1 MARQQNSGNRI
12 FHRAR
17 KDHWPRISHGKGCN
31 LYDTEGR
38 VYLDACAGVHVISI
52 GHGVEVI
59 AEAMADQARKV
70 AFAYG
75 QFISQPQIDLA
86 RKITEMTPEGMGR
99 VFFVS
104 GGSEATEAAMKIA
117 RKYHIESGNPSKY
130 QVISCWQSWHGNTIG
145 ALSMS
150 GRSAWRKDYTPYLLD
165 FPHISQHSTD
175 ELERVIRQIGAEYIS
190 AFIVEPV
197 LGTSAAGLT
206 PPDDYFRTVRE
217 ICDHYRILMII
228 DEVVTG
234 YGRTGVN
241 FGIDHWGVVP
251 DLMATGKGL
260 SSGYTPIAATI
271 ARDEIYE
278 TIYETAPA
286 FVHGHTYGGNPL
298 SCATALA
305 VQEYV
310 ESHDLVRRCAEM
322 GDVMLEQLQTLTDLS
337 IVRTVRGKG
346 LLCGIEFA
354 ADKDRG
360 VPFDPVLGVTG
371 RIVKEAF
378 DRGVLIMPG
387 APGPLDGVNG
397 DHVAIS
403 PPYIVTEDEVGRIA
417 RVLREAV
424 ETVEQTL

>member
-1 MARQQNSGNRI
+1 MAHHNEPGAHI

-17 KDHWPRISHGKGCN
+17 KDHWPLISHGRGCY

-38 VYLDACAGVHVISI
+38 AYLDACAGVHVVGI
-52 GHGVEVI
+52 GHGVEEI
-59 AEAMADQARKV
+59 AEAMAEQARKV
-70 AFAYG
+70 TFAYG

-86 RKITEMTPEGMGR
+86 RKIAEMTPEGMGR

-117 RKYHIESGNPSKY
+117 RKYHVETGNPSKY
-130 QVISCWQSWHGNTIG
+130 QVVSCWQSWHGNTIG

-165 FPHISQHSTD
+165 FPHISQHSSD

-190 AFIVEPV
+190 AFIVEPI
-197 LGTSAAGLT
+197 LGTSAAGLA
-206 PPDDYFRTVRE
+206 PPDDYFSTVKD
-217 ICDHYRILMII
+217 ICDHYGILLIV

-234 YGRTGVN
+234 YGRTGVD
-241 FGIDHWGVVP
+241 FGIDHWGIVP

-278 TIYETAPA
+278 AIYETAPA

-310 ESHDLVRRCAEM
+310 ESHGLVKRCAEM
-322 GDVMLEQLQTLTDLS
+322 GEVMLERLQPLAELS
-337 IVRTVRGKG
+337 MVRTVRGRG
-346 LLCGIEFA
+346 LLCGVEFA
-354 ADKDRG
+354 ADKERG
-360 VPFDPVLGVTG
+360 TPFEPSLGVTG
-371 RIVKEAF
+371 RVVREAF
-378 DRGVLIMPG
+378 DRGVLVMPG

-403 PPYIVTEDEVGRIA
+403 PPYTVSESDVDRIA
-417 RVLREAV
+417 TVLREAV
-424 ETVEQTL
+424 ETVERTL

>member
-1 MARQQNSGNRI
+1 MESRSETGKHL

-17 KDHWPRISHGKGCN
+17 KDHWPRISHGKGCL
-31 LYDTEGR
+31 LYDTDGKD
-38 VYLDACAGVHVISI
+38 YLDACAGVHVVSI
-52 GHGVEVI
+52 GHGVEEI
-59 AEAMADQARKV
+59 AEAMAEQARRIT
-70 AFAYG
+70 FAYG
-75 QFISQPQIDLA
+75 QFISRPQIDLA
-86 RKITEMTPEGMGR
+86 GKIAGMAPAGMDR

-117 RKYHIESGNPSKY
+117 RKYHIETGSPSRY

-150 GRSAWRKDYTPYLLD
+150 GRSPWRKDYTPYLLD

-175 ELERVIRQIGAEYIS
+175 ELERVIRQVGAEYIS
-190 AFIVEPV
+190 AFIVEPI
-197 LGTSAAGLT
+197 LGTSSAGLA
-206 PPDDYFRTVRE
+206 PPDDYFSTVRE
-217 ICDHYRILMII
+217 ICDHYGILMII

-234 YGRTGVN
+234 YGRTGLN

-278 TIYETAPA
+278 AIYETAPA

-305 VQEYV
+305 VQNHV
-310 ESHDLVRRCAEM
+310 ESHGLIRRCAEM
-322 GDVMLEQLQTLTDLS
+322 GEVMLEQLRELTDLS
-337 IVRTVRGKG
+337 IVQTVRGRG

-354 ADKDRG
+354 ADG
-360 VPFDPVLGVTG
+360 EGGTPFDPNLGVTG
-371 RIVKEAF
+371 RVVREAF

-387 APGPLDGVNG
+387 APGHLDGVNG

-403 PPYIVTEDEVGRIA
+403 PPYTVTEDELGRIA
-417 RVLREAV
+417 GVLRDAVKAV
-424 ETVEQTL
+424 ERTL

>member
-1 MARQQNSGNRI
+1 MVRRSEPQEYI

-17 KDHWPRISHGKGCN
+17 KDHWPRISHGRGCY

-38 VYLDACAGVHVISI
+38 AYLDACAGVHVVSI
-52 GHGVEVI
+52 GHGVEEI
-59 AEAMADQARKV
+59 AEAMAEQARKV
-70 AFAYG
+70 TFAYG
-75 QFISQPQIDLA
+75 QFTSQPQIDLA
-86 RKITEMTPEGMGR
+86 RKITEMAPEGMGR

-117 RKYHIESGNPSKY
+117 RKYHIETGNPSKY
-130 QVISCWQSWHGNTIG
+130 QVVSCWQSWHGNTIG

-165 FPHISQHSTD
+165 FPHIGQHSTD
-175 ELERVIRQIGAEYIS
+175 ELERVIRQTGAEYIS
-190 AFIVEPV
+190 AFIVEPI
-197 LGTSAAGLT
+197 LGTSSAGLA
-206 PPDDYFRTVRE
+206 PPDDYFSTIRD
-217 ICDHYRILMII
+217 ICDHYRILLII

-241 FGIDHWGVVP
+241 FGIDHWGIVP

-271 ARDEIYE
+271 ARDEIYDA
-278 TIYETAPA
+278 IYETAPA

-310 ESHDLVRRCAEM
+310 ESHHLVKRCAKM
-322 GDVMLEQLQTLTDLS
+322 GEVMLEQLEPLTELPM
-337 IVRTVRGKG
+337 VRTVRGKG
-346 LLCGIEFA
+346 LLCGVEFA
-354 ADKDRG
+354 ADKERG
-360 VPFDPVLGVTG
+360 TPFEPSLGVTG
-371 RIVKEAF
+371 RVVREAF

-403 PPYIVTEDEVGRIA
+403 PPYTVSENEVGRIA
-417 RVLREAV
+417 TVLREAV
-424 ETVEQTL
+424 ETVERTL

>member
-1 MARQQNSGNRI
+1 MANQQNTGNRI

-52 GHGVEVI
+52 GHGVEEI
-59 AEAMADQARKV
+59 AEVMADQARKV

-117 RKYHIESGNPSKY
+117 RKFHIESGNPSKY

-217 ICDHYRILMII
+217 ICDHYQILMII

-310 ESHDLVRRCAEM
+310 ESHDLVRRCADM

-360 VPFDPVLGVTG
+360 DPFDPALGVTG

-387 APGPLDGVNG
+387 APGHLDGVNG

-403 PPYIVTEDEVGRIA
+403 PPYTVTEDEVGRIA
-417 RVLREAV
+417 RVLRESV
-424 ETVEQTL
+424 ETVERTL

>member
-1 MARQQNSGNRI
+1 MAHRSEPGEHI

-17 KDHWPRISHGKGCN
+17 KDHWPRISHGRGCY

-38 VYLDACAGVHVISI
+38 AYLDACAGVHVVGI
-52 GHGVEVI
+52 GHGVEEI
-59 AEAMADQARKV
+59 AEAMAEQARKV
-70 AFAYG
+70 TFAYG

-86 RKITEMTPEGMGR
+86 RKIAEMAPEGMGR

-117 RKYHIESGNPSKY
+117 RKYHIETGNPSRY

-175 ELERVIRQIGAEYIS
+175 ELERVIRQVGAEYIS
-190 AFIVEPV
+190 AFIVEPI
-197 LGTSAAGLT
+197 LGTSSAGLT
-206 PPDDYFRTVRE
+206 PPDDYFSTVRD
-217 ICDHYRILMII
+217 ICDHYGILLII

-278 TIYETAPA
+278 RIYETAPA

-298 SCATALA
+298 SCATALV

-310 ESHDLVRRCAEM
+310 ENHGLVRRCAEM
-322 GDVMLEQLQTLTDLS
+322 GEVMLEQLQPLTELS
-337 IVRTVRGKG
+337 MVRMVRGRG
-346 LLCGIEFA
+346 LLCGIEFT
-354 ADKDRG
+354 ADKERG
-360 VPFDPVLGVTG
+360 VTFDPSLGVTG
-371 RIVKEAF
+371 RVVQEAF

-403 PPYIVTEDEVGRIA
+403 PPYTVTEDEVARIA
-417 RVLREAV
+417 AVIRESVEAV
-424 ETVEQTL
+424 ERTL

>member
-1 MARQQNSGNRI
+1 MTYQDDAGNRI

-17 KDHWPRISHGKGCN
+17 KEHWPRISHGKGCY
-31 LYDTEGR
+31 LYDAEGR

-52 GHGVEVI
+52 GHGVEEI
-59 AEAMADQARKV
+59 AEAMAAQARKV

-104 GGSEATEAAMKIA
+104 GGSEATETAMKIA

-271 ARDEIYE
+271 VRDEIYE

-310 ESHDLVRRCAEM
+310 ESHDLIRRCAEM

-360 VPFDPVLGVTG
+360 VPFDPALGVTG
-371 RIVKEAF
+371 RIVKETF

-397 DHVAIS
+397 DNVAIS
-403 PPYIVTEDEVGRIA
+403 PPYTVTEDEAYRIA

-424 ETVEQTL
+424 ETVERTL

>member
-1 MARQQNSGNRI
+1 MSYKDNAGNRI

-17 KDHWPRISHGKGCN
+17 KEHWPRISHGKGCY
-31 LYDTEGR
+31 LYDAEGR

-52 GHGVEVI
+52 GHGVEEI
-59 AEAMADQARKV
+59 AEAMAAQARKV

-271 ARDEIYE
+271 VRDEIYE

-310 ESHDLVRRCAEM
+310 ESHDLIRRCAEM

-354 ADKDRG
+354 VDKDRG
-360 VPFDPVLGVTG
+360 VPFDPALGVTG
-371 RIVKEAF
+371 RIVKETF

-403 PPYIVTEDEVGRIA
+403 PPYTVTEDEASRIA

-424 ETVEQTL
+424 ETVERTL

>member
-1 MARQQNSGNRI
+1 MVQRSEQGAHI

-17 KDHWPRISHGKGCN
+17 KDHWPRISHGRGCY

-38 VYLDACAGVHVISI
+38 TYLDACAGVHVVGI
-52 GHGVEVI
+52 GHGVVEI
-59 AEAMADQARKV
+59 AEAMAEQARKV
-70 AFAYG
+70 TFAYG

-86 RKITEMTPEGMGR
+86 RKIAEMAPEGMGR

-117 RKYHIESGNPSKY
+117 RKYHIETGNPSRY

-190 AFIVEPV
+190 AFIVEPI
-197 LGTSAAGLT
+197 LGTSSAGLT
-206 PPDDYFRTVRE
+206 PPDGYFSTVRD
-217 ICDHYRILMII
+217 ICDHYGILLII

-234 YGRTGVN
+234 YGRTGAN

-271 ARDEIYE
+271 ARGEIYE
-278 TIYETAPA
+278 SIYETAPA

-310 ESHDLVRRCAEM
+310 ENHRLVRRCAKM
-322 GDVMLEQLQTLTDLS
+322 GEVMLEQLQPLTELAM
-337 IVRTVRGKG
+337 VRAVRGRG
-346 LLCGIEFA
+346 LLCGVEFT
-354 ADKDRG
+354 ADKERG
-360 VPFDPVLGVTG
+360 TPFDPSLGVTG
-371 RIVKEAF
+371 RVVQEAF

-403 PPYIVTEDEVGRIA
+403 PPYTVTEDEVGRIA

-424 ETVEQTL
+424 EAVERTL

>member
-1 MARQQNSGNRI
+1 MVDRQESEKHI

-17 KDHWPRISHGKGCN
+17 KDHWPRISHGKGCY

-38 VYLDACAGVHVISI
+38 AYLDACAGVHVVSI
-52 GHGVEVI
+52 GHGVEEI

-70 AFAYG
+70 TFAYG
-75 QFISQPQIDLA
+75 QFVTQPQIDLA
-86 RKITEMTPEGMGR
+86 RKITGMTPECMDR

-104 GGSEATEAAMKIA
+104 GGSESTEAAMKIA

-175 ELERVIRQIGAEYIS
+175 ELERVIRQVGAEYIS
-190 AFIVEPV
+190 AFIVEPI
-197 LGTSAAGLT
+197 LGTSSAGLT
-206 PPDDYFRTVRE
+206 PPDDYFSTVRD
-217 ICDHYRILMII
+217 ICDHYGILMII

-310 ESHDLVRRCAEM
+310 ESHDLVRRCAQM
-322 GDVMLEQLQTLTDLS
+322 GEVMLEQLQPLTDLS
-337 IVRTVRGKG
+337 MVRAVRGKG
-346 LLCGIEFA
+346 LLCGIEFS
-354 ADKDRG
+354 ADTNRG
-360 VPFDPVLGVTG
+360 TPFDPSLGVTS
-371 RIVKEAF
+371 RVVKEVF

-403 PPYIVTEDEVGRIA
+403 PPYTVTEDEVGRIA
-417 RVLREAV
+417 GVLREAV
-424 ETVEQTL
+424 ESVERTL

>member
-1 MARQQNSGNRI
+1 MIHRSEPGDHI

-17 KDHWPRISHGKGCN
+17 MDHWPRITHGRGCY

-38 VYLDACAGVHVISI
+38 SYLDACAGVHVVGI
-52 GHGVEVI
+52 GHGVEEI
-59 AEAMADQARKV
+59 AEAMAEQARKV
-70 AFAYG
+70 TFAYG

-86 RKITEMTPEGMGR
+86 RKIAEMAPEGMGR

-117 RKYHIESGNPSKY
+117 RKYHIETGNPSRY

-175 ELERVIRQIGAEYIS
+175 ELERVIRQVGAEYIS
-190 AFIVEPV
+190 AFIVEPI
-197 LGTSAAGLT
+197 LGTSSAGLT
-206 PPDDYFRTVRE
+206 PPDDYFSTVRD
-217 ICDHYRILMII
+217 ICDHYGILLIV

-234 YGRTGVN
+234 YGRTGVD

-278 TIYETAPA
+278 AIYETAPA

-305 VQEYV
+305 VQEYA
-310 ESHDLVRRCAEM
+310 ERHSLVKRCAEM
-322 GDVMLEQLQTLTDLS
+322 GEVMLEQLQPLTDLPM
-337 IVRTVRGKG
+337 VRAARGRG
-346 LLCGIEFA
+346 LLCGVEFA
-354 ADKDRG
+354 ADKERNA
-360 VPFDPVLGVTG
+360 PFDPSLGVTG
-371 RIVKEAF
+371 RVVHEAF
-378 DRGVLIMPG
+378 ERGVLIMPG

-403 PPYIVTEDEVGRIA
+403 PPYIVTEDEVSRIV

-424 ETVEQTL
+424 EAVERTL

>member
-322 GDVMLEQLQTLTDLS
+322 GDLMLEQLQTLTDLS

>member
-1 MARQQNSGNRI
+1 MTYQDDAGNRI

-17 KDHWPRISHGKGCN
+17 KEHWPRISHGKGCY
-31 LYDTEGR
+31 LYDAEGR

-52 GHGVEVI
+52 GHGVEEI
-59 AEAMADQARKV
+59 AEAMAAQARKV

-104 GGSEATEAAMKIA
+104 GGSEATETAMKIA

-271 ARDEIYE
+271 VRDEIYE

-310 ESHDLVRRCAEM
+310 ESHDLIRRCAEM

-360 VPFDPVLGVTG
+360 VPFDPALGVTG
-371 RIVKEAF
+371 RIVKETF

-403 PPYIVTEDEVGRIA
+403 PPYTVTEDEASRIA

-424 ETVEQTL
+424 ETVERTL

>member
-1 MARQQNSGNRI
+1 MGHRSEPGEHI

-17 KDHWPRISHGKGCN
+17 KDHWPQISHGRGCY

-38 VYLDACAGVHVISI
+38 AYLDACAGVHVVGI
-52 GHGVEVI
+52 GHGVEEI
-59 AEAMADQARKV
+59 AEAMAEQARKV
-70 AFAYG
+70 TFAYG
-75 QFISQPQIDLA
+75 RFVTRPQIDLA
-86 RKITEMTPEGMGR
+86 RKIAEMAPEGMGR

-117 RKYHIESGNPSKY
+117 RKYHIETGNPSRY

-175 ELERVIRQIGAEYIS
+175 ELERVILQIGAEYIS
-190 AFIVEPV
+190 AFIVEPI

-206 PPDDYFRTVRE
+206 PPDDYFSTVRD
-217 ICDHYRILMII
+217 ICDHYGILLIV

-278 TIYETAPA
+278 RIYETAPA

-305 VQEYV
+305 VQKYV
-310 ESHDLVRRCAEM
+310 ENHGLVRRCAEM
-322 GDVMLEQLQTLTDLS
+322 GEVMLEQLQPLTELS
-337 IVRTVRGKG
+337 MVRTVRGRG
-346 LLCGIEFA
+346 LLCGVEFT
-354 ADKDRG
+354 ADKERG
-360 VPFDPVLGVTG
+360 APFDPSLGVTG
-371 RIVKEAF
+371 RVVQEAF
-378 DRGVLIMPG
+378 DRGVLVMPG

-403 PPYIVTEDEVGRIA
+403 PPYTVTEDEVARIA
-417 RVLREAV
+417 SVIRESVEAV
-424 ETVEQTL
+424 ERTL

>member
-1 MARQQNSGNRI
+1 MSYKDNAGNRI

-17 KDHWPRISHGKGCN
+17 KEHWPRISHGKGCY
-31 LYDTEGR
+31 LYDAEGR

-52 GHGVEVI
+52 GHGVEEI
-59 AEAMADQARKV
+59 AEAMAAQARKV

-271 ARDEIYE
+271 VRDEIYE

-310 ESHDLVRRCAEM
+310 ESHDLIRRCAEM

-360 VPFDPVLGVTG
+360 VPFDPALGVTG
-371 RIVKEAF
+371 RIVKETF

-403 PPYIVTEDEVGRIA
+403 PPYTVTEDEASRIA

-424 ETVEQTL
+424 ETVERTL

>member
-1 MARQQNSGNRI
+1 MTYQDNAGNRI

-17 KDHWPRISHGKGCN
+17 KEHWPRISHGKGCY
-31 LYDTEGR
+31 LYDAEGR

-52 GHGVEVI
+52 GHGVEEI
-59 AEAMADQARKV
+59 AEAMAAQARKV

-271 ARDEIYE
+271 VRDEIYE

-310 ESHDLVRRCAEM
+310 ESHNLIKRCAEM

-360 VPFDPVLGVTG
+360 VPFDPALGVTG
-371 RIVKEAF
+371 RIVKETF

-403 PPYIVTEDEVGRIA
+403 PPYTVTEDEASRIA

-424 ETVEQTL
+424 ETVERTL

>member
-1 MARQQNSGNRI
+1 MANQQNTGNRI

-52 GHGVEVI
+52 GHGVEEI
-59 AEAMADQARKV
+59 AEVMADQARKV

-117 RKYHIESGNPSKY
+117 RKFHIESGNPSKY

-217 ICDHYRILMII
+217 ICDHYQILMII

-310 ESHDLVRRCAEM
+310 ESHYLVRRCADM

-360 VPFDPVLGVTG
+360 DPFDPALGVTG

-387 APGPLDGVNG
+387 APGHLDGVNG

-403 PPYIVTEDEVGRIA
+403 PPYTVTEDEVGRIA
-417 RVLREAV
+417 RVLRESV
-424 ETVEQTL
+424 ETVERTL

>member
-1 MARQQNSGNRI
+1 MAYRSEPGAHI

-17 KDHWPRISHGKGCN
+17 KDHWSRISHGRGCY
-31 LYDTEGR
+31 LYDTEGKAY
-38 VYLDACAGVHVISI
+38 VDACAGVHVVSI
-52 GHGVEVI
+52 GHGVEEI
-59 AEAMADQARKV
+59 AEAMAEQARKV

-86 RKITEMTPEGMGR
+86 RKIAGMAPEGMGR

-117 RKYHIESGNPSKY
+117 RKYHVETGNPSKY
-130 QVISCWQSWHGNTIG
+130 QVVSCWQSWHGNTIG

-165 FPHISQHSTD
+165 FPHISQHSAD
-175 ELERVIRQIGAEYIS
+175 ELERVIRQTGAEYIS

-197 LGTSAAGLT
+197 LGTSAAGLA
-206 PPDDYFRTVRE
+206 PPDDYFGTVRD
-217 ICDHYRILMII
+217 ICDHYRILLII

-278 TIYETAPA
+278 AIYETAPA

-310 ESHDLVRRCAEM
+310 ESNGLVKRCAEM
-322 GDVMLEQLQTLTDLS
+322 GEVMLERLLPLTELS
-337 IVRTVRGKG
+337 MVRTVRGKG
-346 LLCGIEFA
+346 LLCGVEFA
-354 ADKDRG
+354 ADRERG
-360 VPFDPVLGVTG
+360 TPFEPSLGVTG
-371 RIVKEAF
+371 RVVREAF

-403 PPYIVTEDEVGRIA
+403 PPYTVTQDEVDRIA
-417 RVLREAV
+417 TVLREAV
-424 ETVEQTL
+424 EAVERTL

>member
-1 MARQQNSGNRI
+1 MTYQDDAGNRI

-17 KDHWPRISHGKGCN
+17 KEHWPRISHGKGCY
-31 LYDTEGR
+31 LYDSEGR

-52 GHGVEVI
+52 GHGVEEI
-59 AEAMADQARKV
+59 AEAMAAQARKV

-104 GGSEATEAAMKIA
+104 GGSEATETAMKIA

-271 ARDEIYE
+271 VRDEIYE

-310 ESHDLVRRCAEM
+310 ESHDLIRRCAEM

-360 VPFDPVLGVTG
+360 VPFDPALGVTG
-371 RIVKEAF
+371 RIVKETF

-403 PPYIVTEDEVGRIA
+403 PPYTVTEDEASRIA

-424 ETVEQTL
+424 ETVERTL